1 METILV
7 TGGAGFLGSA
17 IAFRLKAAYP
27 AARIIALDN
36 LRRRGSEL
44 NVPRLAARGI
54 EFRHGDV
61 RSPDDLEIGA
71 LDAIVE
77 CSAEPSVLAGRDG
90 DARYLLD
97 TNLGGAINCLEL
109 ARRSAAALLFVSTSR
124 IYPFDRIGALPLAIE
139 GDRFVL
145 DTRVSL
151 PSGVTVEG
159 LSTEFA
165 LPGRRTLYGAS
176 KLAAELIVQEFADVY
191 DVPALIL
198 RFGVIAGPWQ
208 MGKLDQGFV
217 ALWAARHHAG
227 KPLSYFGYGG
237 NGRQLRDVL
246 HVDDAVDLI
255 ARGLSGVGAHRGNV
269 FNAGG
274 GLDRTISLAELT
286 VLCQTLT
293 GRSSIIDRDPAT
305 RPGDIPWYVT
315 DNAAV
320 SAAFGWAPSR
330 SVRTIVADVC
340 DWIAGNS
347 RELAAVLHSNTE
359 PARSR

>member
-1 METILV
+1 METFLI

-17 IAFRLKAAYP
+17 IAFRLRSEYP

-54 EFRHGDV
+54 EFRHGDI
-61 RSPDDLEIGA
+61 RSPGDLEIGA

-109 ARRSAAALLFVSTSR
+109 ARRGAAALLFVSTSR
-124 IYPFDRIGALPLAIE
+124 VYPFDRIGALPLATE

-145 DTRVSL
+145 DRHAAL
-151 PSGVTVEG
+151 PPGVTVDG
-159 LSTEFA
+159 VTTEFA

-191 DVPALIL
+191 NLPALIV

-227 KPLSYFGYGG
+227 KPLSYCGYGG
-237 NGRQLRDVL
+237 NGHQLRDVL
-246 HVDDAVDLI
+246 HVDDAVDLVT
-255 ARGLSGVGAHRGNV
+255 RGLSGMAAHRGSV

-274 GLDRTISLAELT
+274 GIDRTISLAELT
-286 VLCQTLT
+286 VLCQSLT
-293 GRSSIIDRDPAT
+293 GRSIIIDRDPAT

-320 SAAFGWAPSR
+320 SAAFGWAPTR
-330 SVRTIVADVC
+330 SVGTTVADVC

-347 RELAAVLHSNTE
+347 RELEVILHSGAE
-359 PARSR
+359 PVRSR